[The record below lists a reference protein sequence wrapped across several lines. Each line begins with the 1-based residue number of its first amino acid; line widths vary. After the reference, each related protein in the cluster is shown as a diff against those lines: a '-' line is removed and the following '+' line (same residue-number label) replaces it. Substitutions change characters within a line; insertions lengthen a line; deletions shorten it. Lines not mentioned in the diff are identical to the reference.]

1 MYISNPVI
9 YGVMRKDKKTSSKFT
24 VTSQK
29 DFDAKVSA
37 FSSTHKGVH
46 VVSCDFGT
54 VFVKTF
60 KFVSQVSSA
69 DVDTHKGFWK
79 DGAFHKFSTD
89 FVAKKTKTSSKKR
102 FSVFSGS

>member
-1 MYISNPVI
+1 
-9 YGVMRKDKKTSSKFT
+9 MRNQKRTNSKFT

-79 DGAFHKFSTD
+79 DGKFHKFAVD
-89 FVAKKTKTSSKKR
+89 FKTKKSSKKR